1 MLKKIAFVTA
11 TLGIAPMAFALE
23 SAQARVTIVQAS
35 AMPSEVTFMVDTGTT
50 SCPVGSWL
58 AWANANLD
66 NNKAVFALLIAAV
79 NGGSRIQY
87 FVNNGDTNC
96 QVQFLYAVAS

>member
-1 MLKKIAFVTA
+1 MLKKIGLAIAALSVAPTA
-11 TLGIAPMAFALE
+11 GALE
-23 SAQARVTIVQAS
+23 TAQAHVTIVQTS
-35 AMPSEVTFMVDTGTT
+35 AMPNQVTFMVDTGTT

-66 NNKAVFALLIAAV
+66 NNKAAFALLVAAV
-79 NGGSRIQY
+79 NSGSRIQY
-87 FVNNGDTNC
+87 FINNGDTNC